1 MAAVEN
7 RGVRSAG
14 VASIGAMDP
23 FTRPDSPDLVDMLT
37 DGMVRVLRSRGLQEF
52 SIAACARAVDL
63 SPQALNERFSGK
75 YGARRRVLQ
84 LVANAYGARWLEWV
98 RPGLEADPPLIRLP
112 ESDEEISGVR
122 VWLALAELGRG
133 EGHVGNPHLAGLLSS
148 FRATEADLVGDAFRT
163 CTGRP
168 PNRVQLAILTALT
181 DGLRAEL
188 AAPHARIA
196 HPAAVDAMARA
207 VADLGA
213 ILRRRRP
220 GVGVPQA
227 A

>member
-1 MAAVEN
+1 L
-7 RGVRSAG
+7 
-14 VASIGAMDP
+14 ASIGGMDP
-23 FTRPDSPDLVDMLT
+23 FTRPDSPDLVEMLT
-37 DGMVRVLRSRGLQEF
+37 DGVVRVLRSRGLQEF
-52 SIAACARAVDL
+52 SIAASARAVDM

-84 LVANAYGARWLEWV
+84 LVTNSYGERWLEWV
-98 RPGLEADPPLIRLP
+98 RPGLAADPPLIQLP

-122 VWLALAELGRG
+122 VRLALAELARG
-133 EGHVGNPHLAGLLSS
+133 EGHAGNPHLAGLLES
-148 FRATEADLVGDAFRT
+148 FRATEADLVSDAVRRWA
-163 CTGRP
+163 GRL
-168 PNRVQLAILTALT
+168 PNRVQLTILTSLT

-188 AAPHARIA
+188 AAPHARID
-196 HPAAVDAMARA
+196 HPAAVDALARA

-220 GVGVPQA
+220 SSAMPDA